1 MSKSK
6 NGSKGINRRAV
17 IRGALAIGGASML
30 GGAATT
36 RAVAKPVQTAVGGAE
51 REWARALARHIVNQL
66 PEAISQLPDLQLTTA
81 QVVEIQQ
88 AFQNT
93 LVTNMGCEVPPS

>member
-30 GGAATT
+30 GGA
-36 RAVAKPVQTAVGGAE
+36 AVAKPVQTAVGGAE

-66 PEAISQLPDLQLTTA
+66 PEAISQLPDLQLSTD
-81 QVVEIQQ
+81 QVVELQR